1 MHDIASIENP
11 VVVEL
16 SCVDKAFRQGDKRV
30 PVLSCLDV
38 LVPAGEILA
47 VMGPSGGGKSTL
59 LNLIAGLIRPDD
71 GEVVV
76 LGRNLGTMN
85 DDDIALWRRRNLG
98 FVFQAFHLV
107 PHLTVGENV
116 GLPLSLNGVDGAEQS
131 ERVRELLA
139 AVGLPERAAAYPE
152 NLSGGEMQRVAIA
165 RAVSHR
171 PALVLADEPTGN
183 LDRETGQRVIQLL
196 RWLVGEGGH
205 TAVIVTHDVE
215 TVAICDRVLRLE
227 DGRLRDT
234 AP

>member
-1 MHDIASIENP
+1 
-11 VVVEL
+11 
-16 SCVDKAFRQGDKRV
+16 
-30 PVLSCLDV
+30 
-38 LVPAGEILA
+38 
-47 VMGPSGGGKSTL
+47 
-59 LNLIAGLIRPDD
+59 
-71 GEVVV
+71 
-76 LGRNLGTMN
+76 
-85 DDDIALWRRRNLG
+85 
-98 FVFQAFHLV
+98 
-107 PHLTVGENV
+107 VGENV